1 MRLKDLNE
9 AIAAACN
16 VRPNVVTA
24 VQTETFRQIRAALDK
39 GEKVVAPEFGTFVAK
54 EVPGE
59 PGAQPKKII
68 RFRERPADGAA
79 KKEGAAKAG
88 AGDDDAD

>member
-1 MRLKDLNE
+1 MRLKELNE

-24 VQTETFRQIRAALDK
+24 VQTETFRQIRLALDK
-39 GEKVVAPEFGTFVAK
+39 GEKVVAPEFGIFVSK

-59 PGAQPKKII
+59 PGAPAKRIV
-68 RFRERPADGAA
+68 RFREKLAEGE
-79 KKEGAAKAG
+79 KKEGGAKAK

>member
-1 MRLKDLNE
+1 MRLKELNE

-24 VQTETFRQIRAALDK
+24 VQAETFRQIRLALDK
-39 GEKVVAPEFGTFVAK
+39 GEKVVAPEFGTFVSK
-54 EVPGE
+54 EVAGE
-59 PGAQPKKII
+59 PGAQAKKII
-68 RFRERPADGAA
+68 RFRERPAEAA
-79 KKEGAAKAG
+79 KKEGEAKAG